1 MQLSVE
7 NISKVYRNPD
17 GDLAALSEVSFVV
30 SNGEFVAIFG
40 PNGSGKTTLLNIILG
55 VETATSGQVRFEGGS
70 RASTGI
76 GFVFQNYNESL
87 FPWLSVLEN
96 VVFPLD
102 LKKMSREQSLA
113 KAESVLKKVRL
124 WEHRDKYLYQLS
136 GGMRQ
141 LVAIARAFIV
151 EPDVLLLDEPC
162 SALDYSVTKRIEL
175 EILSLWSER
184 RATTL
189 LISHDIDEAVFLADR
204 IIILSAR
211 PGRIKEIIPVDLPR
225 PRDLSILTSERF
237 FEIRSQVLNAFLYE

>member
-162 SALDYSVTKRIEL
+162 SALDSRYSPSGVSAGPRPSSSVMTSTKRYFWRIG
-175 EILSLWSER
+175 SSYCPPARGASR
-184 RATTL
+184 RSSR
-189 LISHDIDEAVFLADR
+189 LIYLGRGICPYS
-204 IIILSAR
+204 R
-211 PGRIKEIIPVDLPR
+211 PNDFSRYGRR
-225 PRDLSILTSERF
+225 
-237 FEIRSQVLNAFLYE
+237 Y